1 MAGGRALALVFAGGL
16 AAMGAAVL
24 GGTAAAASIRALT
37 PDSASLLLVVA
48 ACATWFGGV
57 GARAAVRGTRGE
69 ARFSSGRM
77 GAGAALLV
85 LFGAVATLAGEGVG
99 SWRQLRAR
107 RDYALEEARYAISRP
122 AQADLVAWDV
132 DPNDPSP
139 RTDMRTTNQGSVD
152 MERFLKRS
160 SFLPEVQRDPFTSD
174 AAGAEDREFLRAW
187 GAFVWIN
194 YYAQLSTHAEVE
206 WRDAGSAK
214 IQVPSLDSL
223 PRLRDTAERMLELH
237 ALGALELDSVDI
249 DEDDYR
255 QTLRGLGP
263 DGDDLGVHA
272 SYDLA
277 TKIYSWSV
285 NQHRLGAA
293 VADRT
298 NSGMTA
304 PRRLH
309 ATLDDALDALDLR
322 ERMVLGSI
330 EARVELHQLDGR
342 PRGRILWADGRV
354 TEIDED
360 ALERRWSHLPGLLGP
375 DRR

>member
-1 MAGGRALALVFAGGL
+1 
-16 AAMGAAVL
+16 
-24 GGTAAAASIRALT
+24 
-37 PDSASLLLVVA
+37 
-48 ACATWFGGV
+48 
-57 GARAAVRGTRGE
+57 
-69 ARFSSGRM
+69 M

-107 RDYALEEARYAISRP
+107 RDYALEVARYAISRP
-122 AQADLVAWDV
+122 ARADVVAWDV
-132 DPNDPSP
+132 DPNDTSP
-139 RTDMRTTNQGSVD
+139 RMEIEPTNQGSVD
-152 MERFLKRS
+152 MELFLQRS
-160 SFLPEVQRDPFTSD
+160 PFLPEVGRGAFAPD
-174 AAGAEDREFLRAW
+174 AAGEAEREFLRAL
-187 GAFVWIN
+187 GGFVWIN
-194 YYAQLSTHAEVE
+194 HYAQLLTHAEVE

-214 IQVPSLDSL
+214 IRVPRLDS
-223 PRLRDTAERMLELH
+223 PARLRDTAERMLELH

-255 QTLRGLGP
+255 QTLRGLGA

-272 SYDLA
+272 SFDLA
-277 TKIYSWSV
+277 TRIYAWSV

-298 NSGMTA
+298 NGGLAA
-304 PRRLH
+304 PRRRH

-322 ERMVLGSI
+322 ERMELGSI